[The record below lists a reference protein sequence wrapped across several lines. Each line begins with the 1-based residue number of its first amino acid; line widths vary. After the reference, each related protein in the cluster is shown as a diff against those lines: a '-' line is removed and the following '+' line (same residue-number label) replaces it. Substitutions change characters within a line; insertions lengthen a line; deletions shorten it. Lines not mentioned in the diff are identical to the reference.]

1 MALGGYYV
9 GNSDSLHQTWWKNVD
24 SQKIVFWKACR
35 HVKVKFSLVLG
46 VGKSRDENFLP
57 ITLIVETDYSIA

>member
-1 MALGGYYV
+1 MALEGYSV

-24 SQKIVFWKACR
+24 SQKTVFCKACP
-35 HVKVKFSLVLG
+35 HVKIKLSLVLG
-46 VGKSRDENFLP
+46 VGKSLVEIFLP